1 MNGLTLHDE
10 LMGDSPVFRF
20 SPGHVVQFRATN
32 MDFLHNKISEHGRC
46 LGMGLGE
53 WELRGLGFQQ
63 FGVQAGGGWLAERL
77 GLQGQSPRNPGKR
90 DQGEATAGRRRSQV
104 TCLELKWLSGWLV

>member
-63 FGVQAGGGWLAERL
+63 FGVQAGGGWLRGWVSRGRAQGTQGRGTKERPRL
-77 GLQGQSPRNPGKR
+77 AGGAAKSP
-90 DQGEATAGRRRSQV
+90 V
-104 TCLELKWLSGWLV
+104 LS